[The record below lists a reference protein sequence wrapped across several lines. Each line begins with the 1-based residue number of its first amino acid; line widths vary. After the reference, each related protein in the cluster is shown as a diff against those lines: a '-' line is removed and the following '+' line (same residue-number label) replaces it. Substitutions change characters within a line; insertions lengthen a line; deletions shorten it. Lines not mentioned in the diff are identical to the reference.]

1 MAWAPYQKGTQSWI
15 RKLAQHQFLIK
26 QKSLALSEIQ
36 WKRRGQYLGVICF
49 AKIFATRSIIAE
61 NAETMWINF
70 KQDFILGHNKI
81 SPDLN
86 NDPDEVS
93 KFHNT
98 KVSTF
103 NTNGFWFLPNIL
115 MFFTKYGKFQCDMA
129 DCHNQD
135 EYLENRNNQIVV

>member
-1 MAWAPYQKGTQSWI
+1 MFCQNFCNKVNYSW
-15 RKLAQHQFLIK
+15 KCWNNV
-26 QKSLALSEIQ
+26 S
-36 WKRRGQYLGVICF
+36 
-49 AKIFATRSIIAE
+49 
-61 NAETMWINF
+61 NF

-93 KFHNT
+93 KFHNA

-115 MFFTKYGKFQCDMA
+115 MFFTKYGKFQCNMA

>member
-1 MAWAPYQKGTQSWI
+1 MS
-15 RKLAQHQFLIK
+15 
-26 QKSLALSEIQ
+26 
-36 WKRRGQYLGVICF
+36 
-49 AKIFATRSIIAE
+49 
-61 NAETMWINF
+61 NF

-93 KFHNT
+93 KFHNA

-103 NTNGFWFLPNIL
+103 N
-115 MFFTKYGKFQCDMA
+115 TKYGKFQCDMA